1 MIEELRKDFV
11 DSTTQVILADKDSK
25 VIQSD
30 NNILSIPAGNFLT
43 SFHAFFYTITTLFDE
58 KQDENY
64 FPCIRIES
72 LGKTYFFDIKTKI
85 NKESGQVGLFLIDLT
100 AHYKSVHQ
108 IKQTRNESI
117 IDFNITDEL
126 NNELQ
131 VQRGF
136 KNKFLANVSHEIR
149 TPLNSIVG
157 FLHVLQNTGLNREQL
172 DLVNIVKSSSDNLT
186 SIVNDLLDIS
196 KIEAGRLEIK
206 NKRFNV
212 HQLLDD
218 LVKAHQLLVEEK
230 RITFKF
236 ERGESLPRFIVL
248 DQLRLNQILMNL
260 LDNAIK
266 YTKEGSITFSVTT
279 PSKNRRK
286 IPVIFEIK
294 DTGIGIDEDSLHTI
308 FESFTQLE
316 KRGLFGGTGLGLS
329 IVKQLSELMEGTI
342 EVESVKGQGS
352 TFRFIVEA
360 GVSHDQKVDKSVT
373 SRKKKKEDGAKKK
386 YRVLLGEDIEVNQLL
401 MMRIFADHPDYSLD
415 IAKNGEQVL
424 KMLDHYKYDLILMD
438 LMMPIMDG
446 FDATARIRDHKNKTI
461 SKIPIVAL
469 SARNSPEDIEDS
481 KEAGMNGFLTK
492 PINESELFQTI
503 DKWIHRYK
511 RKNGGVS

>member
-11 DSTTQVILADKDSK
+11 ENTTQIILADKESK

-30 NNILSIPAGNFLT
+30 NNILSIPIGNYLT
-43 SFHAFFYTITTLFDE
+43 SFHPFFYSITALFE
-58 KQDENY
+58 EVQQENY
-64 FPCIRIES
+64 FYCVQIEN
-72 LGKTYFFDIKTKI
+72 LGKTYFFDIKTKVDTSS
-85 NKESGQVGLFLIDLT
+85 NQVGLFLIDLT
-100 AHYKSVHQ
+100 AHYKSVHK
-108 IKQTRNESI
+108 IKQARNESI
-117 IDFNITDEL
+117 IDFNITQEL

-206 NKRFNV
+206 NKRFNI
-212 HQLLDD
+212 HQLLED
-218 LVKAHQLLVEEK
+218 LVKAHQIQAEEK

-236 ERGESLPRFIVL
+236 EQGESLPRFLVL
-248 DQLRLNQILMNL
+248 DRLRLNQVLMNL
-260 LDNAIK
+260 LDNAVK
-266 YTKEGSITFSVTT
+266 YTHEGSVTFRVTT
-279 PSKNRRK
+279 PSKNRRR
-286 IPVIFEIK
+286 IPVVFEIK
-294 DTGIGIDEDSLHTI
+294 DTGIGIDEENLNAV

-342 EVESVKGQGS
+342 EVESKKGEGS
-352 TFRFIVEA
+352 IFRFTVEA
-360 GVSHDQKVDKSVT
+360 GVSHDQKMEKQ
-373 SRKKKKEDGAKKK
+373 SRKRKSKSNDPKNKKF
-386 YRVLLGEDIEVNQLL
+386 RVLLGEDIEVNQLL
-401 MMRIFADHPDYSLD
+401 MLRIFADYPEYSLD
-415 IAKNGEQVL
+415 VAKNGEQVL
-424 KMLDHYKYDLILMD
+424 KLLDHYKYDLILMD
-438 LMMPIMDG
+438 LTMPVMDG
-446 FDATARIRDHKNKTI
+446 FDAAARIRNHKNKVI
-461 SKIPIVAL
+461 SKMPIIAL
-469 SARNSPEDIEDS
+469 SARNSQEDIEDA
-481 KEAGMNGFLTK
+481 KEVGMNGFITK
-492 PINESELFQTI
+492 PINETELFQTI

-511 RKNGGVS
+511 RKTDGVS